1 MIAKNLNK
9 VPQFFRQF
17 AKGTG
22 GSINIEAI
30 IFLPFL
36 LICIVTTIM
45 FYDAYRTDSLGD
57 KATFTIGDMLSRE
70 TNYITPDYVD
80 SAKSLMNFLTES
92 TADENT
98 LRVSVVSYDAYND
111 SYAVEWSQVRGPHAV
126 PMALGDL
133 ADAHTF
139 LPTMVNGEQ
148 LIVVDTYLDYVW
160 PLNVGFDNF
169 TMEARAFTR
178 PRFAPQLVWL
188 DS

>member
-1 MIAKNLNK
+1 MIAKTLRK
-9 VPQFFRQF
+9 TPQYFRQF
-17 AKGTG
+17 AGETR

-36 LICIVTTIM
+36 MICIVTTIM

-70 TNYITPDYVD
+70 TDYVTPGYVD
-80 SAKSLMNFLTES
+80 SAKSLLNVLTES
-92 TADENT
+92 ETGHNT
-98 LRVSVVSYDAYND
+98 LRVTVVSYDANND
-111 SYAVEWSQVRGPHAV
+111 SYEVEWSQERGSHAV
-126 PMALGDL
+126 PMVTADL
-133 ADAHTF
+133 ATAAST
-139 LPTMVNGEQ
+139 LPVMVNGEQ

-160 PLNVGFDNF
+160 PLNLGFDNF